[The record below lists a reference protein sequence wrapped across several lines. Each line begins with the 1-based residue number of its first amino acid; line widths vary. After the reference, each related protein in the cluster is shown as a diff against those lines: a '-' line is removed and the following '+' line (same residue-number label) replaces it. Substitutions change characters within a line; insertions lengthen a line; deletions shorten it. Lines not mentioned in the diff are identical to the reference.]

1 MYGIEEKTKN
11 MFSFEDTVTKLENL
25 DVFVTK
31 KAFKDSEIKT
41 HLEI

>member
-1 MYGIEEKTKN
+1 

-41 HLEI
+41 QLEI